1 MLRVVL
7 PLVILIWPAFPQV
20 SADPLQQALA
30 LFNSGKY
37 RECFDIV
44 SPFVQQNLNSGA
56 AHKLLGMDEYM
67 LGKPREA
74 LLEVQR
80 ATELMP
86 DDPDA
91 FYYLGRLYFSADN
104 AVAAL
109 AAFQRAIALDP
120 SSVRGHNQL
129 GQTYEGLGRPADAER
144 AYLKAIELEGNQ
156 LKKSEWP
163 YYNLGLLYLNS
174 GRSEDSM
181 SYFQQAL
188 ACNPAFP
195 EAKIKLAAALS
206 NQKLSNEALK
216 LLEEAVKIDPRNA
229 EAHYRLALL
238 LSKTGKR
245 EEAQEHFALFQ
256 KYRNP

>member
-7 PLVILIWPAFPQV
+7 SLVILIWPAFAQV
-20 SADPLQQALA
+20 SADPLQEPLA

-44 SPFVQQNLNSGA
+44 SPFVQQNPNSGA

-80 ATELMP
+80 ATELTP
-86 DDPDA
+86 NDPDA
-91 FYYLGRLYFSADN
+91 FYYLGRLYFSLDN

-109 AAFQRAIALDP
+109 AAFQRTIVLDP
-120 SSVRGHNQL
+120 SSVRGYNQL

-144 AYLKAIELEGNQ
+144 AYLKAIELERNQ
-156 LKKSEWP
+156 QKKSEWP

-181 SYFQQAL
+181 AYFRLAL
-188 ACNPAFP
+188 ACSPEFP
-195 EAKIKLAAALS
+195 EAKVKLAVALS
-206 NQKLSNEALK
+206 SQKSSDEALK
-216 LLEEAVKIDPRNA
+216 LLEEAIQTDPQNA

-238 LSKTGKR
+238 LTKSGRR

-256 KYRNP
+256 KYRKP

>member
-7 PLVILIWPAFPQV
+7 PLAVLIWPAFPQV
-20 SADPLQQALA
+20 PGNPLQEALA
-30 LFNSGKY
+30 LFNSGRY
-37 RECFDIV
+37 RECFEVV
-44 SPFVQQNLNSGA
+44 SPFVQRNPNSGA
-56 AHKLLGMDEYM
+56 AHKLLGMDEFM

-80 ATELMP
+80 AAELTP
-86 DDPDA
+86 DDADA
-91 FYYLGRLYFSADN
+91 FYYLGRLHFSTDN

-120 SSVRGHNQL
+120 SSVRAHNQL
-129 GQTYEGLGRPADAER
+129 GQTYEALGRPADAER
-144 AYLKAIELEGNQ
+144 AYLQAIEQERNQ

-174 GRSEDSM
+174 GRSEDAIA
-181 SYFQQAL
+181 YFHQAL

-195 EAKIKLAAALS
+195 EAKIKLAVALS
-206 NQKLSNEALK
+206 NQKLPNEALK

-238 LSKTGKR
+238 LSKTGKQ

-256 KYRNP
+256 KYRKP